1 MPLKYAPGQTGK
13 IRYSRGG
20 FLIQEPVEILFRNSS
35 CSRIRDSRYEIKSF
49 QSVYSSLWV
58 SNISVWFFFFF
69 YYNFLLENYSNLARL
84 KNMIF
89 NLLTSIYFN
98 LVKWKSKSLIL
109 IKNRDSWFGGL
120 CKNNEQN
127 MRKEFWRA
135 MVLIIDRRISSV
147 S

>member
-1 MPLKYAPGQTGK
+1 MHPAKRVKYD
-13 IRYSRGG
+13 IRGADSWSKNPWKFCSGIRVVRGSG
-20 FLIQEPVEILFRNSS
+20 IRATKLNRSNRVFFSVSFQHF
-35 CSRIRDSRYEIKSF
+35 RDS
-49 QSVYSSLWV
+49 
-58 SNISVWFFFFF
+58 FFH
-69 YYNFLLENYSNLARL
+69 YNFILENYSNLARL